1 MLKETAEAYEK
12 EGSYK
17 EAIDAFQQVYIH
29 HSSFRV
35 RAKVIGFLVLGF
47 TFFFPF
53 VDTINTPSYCLFFW
67 GGGVFFLQASDF
79 FAGEK
84 STQGSNQC
92 KVLLIAAYP
101 ESVIF
106 V

>member
-47 TFFFPF
+47 MFFFRF
-53 VDTINTPSYCLFFW
+53 GDTVITLFYCLSF
-67 GGGVFFLQASDF
+67 GGGGSFFYRPLISLP
-79 FAGEK
+79 EK
-84 STQGSNQC
+84 SQLM
-92 KVLLIAAYP
+92 VLISARYY
-101 ESVIF
+101 
-106 V
+106 